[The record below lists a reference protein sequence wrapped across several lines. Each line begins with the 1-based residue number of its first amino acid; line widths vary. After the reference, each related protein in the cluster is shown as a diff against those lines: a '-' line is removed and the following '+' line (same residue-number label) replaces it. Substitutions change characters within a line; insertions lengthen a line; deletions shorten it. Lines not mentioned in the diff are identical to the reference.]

1 MEFIPYKA
9 HEFFE
14 HLYYQIPMELFLNK
28 NYKDNL
34 NSDSK
39 ILYGFLLNRLT
50 LSAKNNWADE
60 EGNVFLIFTRK
71 EVQELLGLSDKTVTK
86 AFKQLKDCKLTYE
99 KKQGANKPN
108 LIYVG
113 KIEHDKNLIQLIRKN
128 YESKIVKSTAHDTE
142 NLRPNYNNNNY
153 NNKVKGKNSY
163 SNYEQ
168 RHYDDLNFLYANNNF
183 ENNDETE

>member
-9 HEFFE
+9 HECFE
-14 HLYYQIPMELFLNK
+14 HLYYQIPMELFFNK
-28 NYKDNL
+28 KYKDNL

-60 EGNVFLIFTRK
+60 KGNVFLIFTRK

-86 AFKQLKDCKLTYE
+86 AFKQLKNCKLLSPHPH
-99 KKQGANKPN
+99 AAPPPN

-113 KIEHDKNLIQLIRKN
+113 KII
-128 YESKIVKSTAHDTE
+128 
-142 NLRPNYNNNNY
+142 
-153 NNKVKGKNSY
+153 
-163 SNYEQ
+163 
-168 RHYDDLNFLYANNNF
+168 
-183 ENNDETE
+183 